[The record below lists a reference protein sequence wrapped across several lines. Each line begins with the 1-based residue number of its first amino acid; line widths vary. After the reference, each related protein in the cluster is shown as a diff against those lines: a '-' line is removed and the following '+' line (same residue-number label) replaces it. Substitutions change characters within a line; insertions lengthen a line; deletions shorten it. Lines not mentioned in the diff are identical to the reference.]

1 MQPKRGE
8 QHPRAKLTN
17 HEVEHMRRL
26 REETHPPPPLSLLA
40 VMFEI
45 SKTQVFRICC
55 YQER

>member
-17 HEVEHMRRL
+17 YEVEQIRRL
-26 REETHPPPPLSLLA
+26 RERSVPPPPLSRLA
-40 VMFEI
+40 AMFEI

-55 YQER
+55 YMER

>member
-1 MQPKRGE
+1 MEPKRGE

-17 HEVEHMRRL
+17 HEVEQMRRL
-26 REETHPPPPLSLLA
+26 REESNPTPPLSHLA

-45 SKTQVFRICC
+45 SKTQAFRICC